1 MEKLKEANK
10 MKIKQN
16 PQINSMIRS
25 QFDKLTIGSMRLLD
39 YMTTIYKTDSFTKE
53 LTAVI
58 SENAINLAKKTIQHE
73 LYRLK
78 KAGFIKNYG
87 HFNKKYYISMSD
99 GYAEAYKQAHSTITI
114 PDNIFYSLNSKKNY
128 IITRSLYINSHVNAG
143 TPEQNAK
150 DIRYIYQNSFGKDM
164 PNTHDALKNMQSIL
178 ANISLLT
185 GITFTYKK
193 TALALNA
200 VTVKYT
206 YPHDYTDTTR
216 TQRQINQKYYEKTA
230 DTLKTHEQNNQ
241 TIKTYVQHVNTTPTN
256 LTANTDK
263 EKINRNP
270 IYKQMYEDYK
280 QSTTLTESEIIGM
293 ILGNVQ

>member
-1 MEKLKEANK
+1 
-10 MKIKQN
+10 
-16 PQINSMIRS
+16 MIRN
-25 QFDKLTIGSMRLLD
+25 QFDNINLSGMRLLD
-39 YMTTIYKTDSFTKE
+39 YMTTVYKVDQFTHE
-53 LTAVI
+53 LTATI
-58 SENAINLAKKTIQHE
+58 HENAIHLAKATVQHA
-73 LYRLK
+73 LSKLK
-78 KAGFIKNYG
+78 KAGFIENYA
-87 HFNKKYYISMSD
+87 HFKENYYISMTA
-99 GYAEAYKQAHSTITI
+99 GYAEAYKQAHSTINM

-128 IITRSLYINSHVNAG
+128 IIARSLYINSHVNAG
-143 TPEQNAK
+143 TPQQNRE
-150 DIRYIYQNSFGKDM
+150 DIRYIYLNAFGKDM
-164 PNTHDALKNMQSIL
+164 PNTYNALRDMQSIL
-178 ANISLLT
+178 SKISLLT

-193 TALALNA
+193 TGPAINS

-241 TIKTYVQHVNTTPTN
+241 TIKTYVQHVNTTPAN
-256 LTANTDK
+256 LTSNTDK

-270 IYKQMYEDYK
+270 ILKQMYEEYK